1 MHYDMEDLSS
11 ETFSD
16 IETDSLDLSDTD
28 TSYSQF
34 PYSNLIH
41 DTPFTPQSYY
51 YQNKNQ
57 ELKTIFDTDDFPMDL
72 LDIKEEIE
80 EPKEA
85 KLDRISVEDAEDI
98 LNNNRTLEAGNMVQT
113 LIVPVINVKTEKYH
127 NYKSDSE
134 ESEVSCRS
142 SVSNTDNDEEEEE
155 EEGEEDPKF
164 WSLRRR
170 RRHITSESEDADWEP
185 EMEPEKPVRRGG
197 RGTARPEV
205 TRRERRVQHT
215 PVPQKR
221 KTGTKKITQWIMS
234 LLRDPQYNPSIVTWE
249 NEENGT
255 FLITDTAKYA
265 KVWGERKKN
274 PSMNYEKLSRA
285 MRYYYKNGELEAV
298 DRRTTY
304 QFGPMSDFW
313 SSKSSVKE

>member
-1 MHYDMEDLSS
+1 MEMHYDMEDLSS

-170 RRHITSESEDADWEP
+170 RRHITSVPCQTSGA
-185 EMEPEKPVRRGG
+185 
-197 RGTARPEV
+197 
-205 TRRERRVQHT
+205 RRVLWKSE
-215 PVPQKR
+215 VQKE
-221 KTGTKKITQWIMS
+221 KNI
-234 LLRDPQYNPSIVTWE
+234 
-249 NEENGT
+249 
-255 FLITDTAKYA
+255 F
-265 KVWGERKKN
+265 WGIN
-274 PSMNYEKLSRA
+274 F
-285 MRYYYKNGELEAV
+285 V
-298 DRRTTY
+298 
-304 QFGPMSDFW
+304 
-313 SSKSSVKE
+313 KS

>member
-142 SVSNTDNDEEEEE
+142 PVSSNTDNDEEEEEE

-185 EMEPEKPVRRGG
+185 EMEPEK
-197 RGTARPEV
+197 
-205 TRRERRVQHT
+205 
-215 PVPQKR
+215 PQKR

-313 SSKSSVKE
+313 SSRSSVKE

>member
-1 MHYDMEDLSS
+1 
-11 ETFSD
+11 
-16 IETDSLDLSDTD
+16 
-28 TSYSQF
+28 
-34 PYSNLIH
+34 
-41 DTPFTPQSYY
+41 
-51 YQNKNQ
+51 
-57 ELKTIFDTDDFPMDL
+57 MDL

-98 LNNNRTLEAGNMVQT
+98 LNNNRKLEAVNMVQT

-142 SVSNTDNDEEEEE
+142 SVSSNTDNDEEEEE

-197 RGTARPEV
+197 RATARPEV
-205 TRRERRVQHT
+205 ARRVRRVAHS
-215 PVPQKR
+215 R
-221 KTGTKKITQWIMS
+221 
-234 LLRDPQYNPSIVTWE
+234 PS
-249 NEENGT
+249 EEE
-255 FLITDTAKYA
+255 D
-265 KVWGERKKN
+265 W
-274 PSMNYEKLSRA
+274 
-285 MRYYYKNGELEAV
+285 
-298 DRRTTY
+298 D
-304 QFGPMSDFW
+304 
-313 SSKSSVKE
+313 